1 MRLRGPGLLTAARYL
16 VLACLAVLLAS
27 TANAYLALNDVQKRI
42 TYRIPENT
50 IWAASQSE
58 VELARTLAKL
68 APRAAGLEPAG
79 TLPLDV
85 QFDLLMSRVSLYQS
99 GVLAKA
105 LREDAVLSEA
115 FNSFAA
121 DLEAADRLLPAAR
134 AGDASAAARMRDLL
148 APHRAT
154 LRKLTMASL
163 KNDRAERQELA
174 KNHELLQ
181 QQLSRFGTAAAILLT
196 LMLAYLVHGE
206 RRARLLLVSANQ
218 AREKLEE
225 AGERSERQAEQMRL
239 LARKATTA
247 SQAKSDFLAMMSHD
261 IRTPLNA
268 IIGLSDVMEKEETDP
283 AKRRHVSTV
292 LKASEGLL
300 ALINDILDLSRLEAG
315 KLTLDPVAF
324 SPAELVREV
333 MEVTAVLAARNR
345 NRMSVSINPDMP
357 ETMIGDRERI
367 RQVLMNLVGNAN
379 KFTRNGD
386 VVIVLDCAGHRNG
399 NSLVRFAVSDNG
411 EGISEMLRTRLFQ
424 PFEQGEN
431 SRNAHEG
438 SSGLGLAISDR
449 LVRLMGGRIVVDST
463 PGEGSV
469 FTFDIELAA
478 AGTTDTGETANPE
491 QTRLDLQGKRV
502 LVVDDTAASLLVA
515 QTMFA
520 RFGAQVD
527 TAGSGEEAVEM
538 ARMTA
543 YDLVVLDV
551 QMPGMDGPSAMKAMK
566 REGASGSAMFAAL
579 TAQSFPRDRE
589 RLLRAGFDAYVSKPV
604 RMHDI
609 ASALAHLFD
618 ADAQAPAEAGH
629 APHAAAVGDEDAL
642 DAAFLQTMREDVG
655 ETTIRALVNQIE
667 TEIEAS
673 LCQLEEASARGD
685 DVAFRKAAHK
695 LAGLLGQF
703 AIRKAAGLARALES
717 ETGGDPEPEAVERAM
732 AAART
737 GVRALRAHLEGQ
749 NVNQDDMA
757 A

>member
-1 MRLRGPGLLTAARYL
+1 MSLRRPGPLTVARYL
-16 VLACLAVLLAS
+16 VLGCLALLLAS
-27 TANAYLALNDVQKRI
+27 TANAYLALNDVQQRI

-50 IWAASQSE
+50 IWAAAQSE

-68 APRAAGLEPAG
+68 APRAAGLKPVDP
-79 TLPLDV
+79 LPLNV
-85 QFDLLMSRVSLYQS
+85 QFDLLMSRASLYES
-99 GVLAKA
+99 GVLAQA

-115 FNSFAA
+115 FNAFAA
-121 DLEAADRLLPAAR
+121 DLEAADRLLPAAS
-134 AGDASAAARMRDLL
+134 AGDADAAARMRDLL

-154 LRKLTMASL
+154 LRKLAMTSL
-163 KNDRAERQELA
+163 KSDRAERQELA

-181 QQLSRFGTAAAILLT
+181 QQLSRFGTAAAILLA
-196 LMLAYLVHGE
+196 LMLGYLIHGE
-206 RRARLLLVSANQ
+206 RRARLLLVSANL
-218 AREKLEE
+218 ARENLEE
-225 AGERSERQAEQMRL
+225 ARERSEKQAEQMRL

-268 IIGLSDVMEKEETDP
+268 IIGLSDVMEREETDLG
-283 AKRRHVSTV
+283 KRKQIATV

-315 KLTLDPVAF
+315 KLRLEPVAF

-357 ETMIGDRERI
+357 ETMIGDRGRI

-399 NSLVRFAVSDNG
+399 NGLVRFAVSDNG
-411 EGISEMLRTRLFQ
+411 EGISETLRTRLFQ

-463 PGEGSV
+463 PGEGAV
-469 FTFDIELAA
+469 FAFDIELAV
-478 AGTTDTGETANPE
+478 GETAEAGGIPNPGE
-491 QTRLDLQGKRV
+491 PRLDLRGKQV

-515 QTMFA
+515 QTMFT
-520 RFGAQVD
+520 RFGAQVE
-527 TAGSGEEAVEM
+527 TAGSGEEAVEL
-538 ARMTA
+538 ARVNA

-604 RMHDI
+604 RMRDI
-609 ASALAHLFD
+609 ESALAPLFD
-618 ADAQAPAEAGH
+618 GEAQAVVQNGP
-629 APHAAAVGDEDAL
+629 APHAAPFSDEDAL
-642 DAAFLQTMREDVG
+642 DAVFLQTMREDVG
-655 ETTIRALVNQIE
+655 EMTMQVLVNQIE

-673 LCQLEEASARGD
+673 LCQLEDASTRADG
-685 DVAFRKAAHK
+685 AAARKAAHK

-703 AIRKAAGLARALES
+703 AIRNAAGLARALET
-717 ETGGDPEPEAVERAM
+717 ETGDIPDSGAVARVAV
-732 AAART
+732 AARA
-737 GVRALRAHLEGQ
+737 GVRALRAHLDRQ
-749 NVNQDDMA
+749 NVNQDDVA